1 MNETEIMDWNAFS
14 AISTFI
20 AVLAAL
26 GIPTFQHFYQN
37 KVRLRVYLITK
48 GRYSD
53 QKSIYIVISN
63 MGMVPETV
71 TRIIV
76 EDINGKRT
84 ELHNQEFDLPKT
96 LRSHEV
102 VHLACPYFSENL
114 EKVKKIFAED
124 SFGKKWECQKDS
136 INQSLKILRNFVGKR
151 LTYPSSMNDETDEN
165 KIS

>member
-1 MNETEIMDWNAFS
+1 MDWKAFS
-14 AISTFI
+14 AIATFF
-20 AVLAAL
+20 AVLVAL

-37 KVRLRVYLITK
+37 KVRLRVYLVTK

-53 QKSIYIVISN
+53 QKSICIVISN
-63 MGMVPETV
+63 MGMVPETI

-76 EDINGKRT
+76 EDTNGMLT
-84 ELHNQEFDLPKT
+84 ELHNQGFDLPKT

-114 EKVKKIFAED
+114 KKDEKIFAED
-124 SFGKKWECQKDS
+124 SSGKKWKCQKES
-136 INQSLKILRNFVGKR
+136 VNHSLKILRNFVGKR
-151 LTYPSSMNDETDEN
+151 LTYPSSMGDETDEN